1 LCVYI
6 YPFRR
11 FFFLDICVLFLRVC
25 LFFVVVVVVV
35 VGKWGGKRGGGMEWR
50 ADFGDYL
57 R

>member
-25 LFFVVVVVVV
+25 LFVVVVVVVV